1 MLTDSILDPQTVE
14 LSLTESAP
22 DLGLVDLV
30 SILRSSVERSDMLD
44 ENAHRLSVLVVLGVD
59 GKGLLVETL
68 LDSDP
73 RDLVRVVVLEPT
85 DVADDLALVGA
96 DGGEEE
102 EVLKRSVVGEGRG
115 FEDDLLEQFDELG
128 GEVVLDECLNG
139 DWDVVRVGRL
149 GDGGGDDLVD
159 ELPSVNVVG
168 DEDLGPKL
176 RKTTLDEVSGLMLEH
191 GVGVGDGDE
200 LVVAETLGERD
211 KGEVRVS
218 LLAIL
223 SDDEG
228 LIELQGKRK
237 KREVSTVQPK
247 KSNDLRR
254 RLELDRRCSPWGT
267 PQGCCSSRR
276 RS

>member
-1 MLTDSILDPQTVE
+1 
-14 LSLTESAP
+14 
-22 DLGLVDLV
+22 
-30 SILRSSVERSDMLD
+30 
-44 ENAHRLSVLVVLGVD
+44 
-59 GKGLLVETL
+59 
-68 LDSDP
+68 
-73 RDLVRVVVLEPT
+73 
-85 DVADDLALVGA
+85 
-96 DGGEEE
+96 
-102 EVLKRSVVGEGRG
+102 
-115 FEDDLLEQFDELG
+115 
-128 GEVVLDECLNG
+128 
-139 DWDVVRVGRL
+139 
-149 GDGGGDDLVD
+149 
-159 ELPSVNVVG
+159 VNVVG

-254 RLELDRRCSPWGT
+254 RLELDRRCSP
-267 PQGCCSSRR
+267 
-276 RS
+276 